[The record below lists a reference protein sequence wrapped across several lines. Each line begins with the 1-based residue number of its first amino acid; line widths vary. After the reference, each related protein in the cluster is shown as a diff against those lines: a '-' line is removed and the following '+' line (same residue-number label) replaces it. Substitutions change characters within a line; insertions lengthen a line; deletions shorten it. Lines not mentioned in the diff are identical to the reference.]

1 MSGCNS
7 AVAGC
12 HLGGAIVGWHGSH
25 ASLMIPHI
33 AVGMKNKKRLLSG
46 VYAGVVLWRSMKLR
60 LDVRSPRLLMTT
72 VSHWSWQM
80 TDAFPSSLDLTSNGI
95 FFENL
100 ECRFHPLYQ
109 EVLSFWSSIDRP
121 SQNLVDSGSF
131 LEFLVYNMPFW
142 GFLTDRAESISLP
155 AWRFARMHCDNLL
168 HFSVG
173 LLGHLRMNFIVRSCR
188 REHGASSR
196 R

>member
-12 HLGGAIVGWHGSH
+12 HLGVP
-25 ASLMIPHI
+25 SLD
-33 AVGMKNKKRLLSG
+33 GMAHMHRLWG

-131 LEFLVYNMPFW
+131 LEFLVVQHAILRFP
-142 GFLTDRAESISLP
+142 DRQGREHFATCMKVRQDALWQFVAFQCGP
-155 AWRFARMHCDNLL
+155 AWTFENEFHCKVL
-168 HFSVG
+168 
-173 LLGHLRMNFIVRSCR
+173 
-188 REHGASSR
+188 
-196 R
+196 